1 MNYLLGLLLVGS
13 LLTSRLAPAPKAV
26 SDGYGTSS
34 CKTVDGK
41 DRPYPCEF
49 QILAINILGKNKEV
63 IKTLKPGNTT
73 VSLPGSQAV
82 SSTQSSGLK
91 SYVYQASLVFR
102 RINVPSFPPKPV
114 PGNFPTLGFYTI
126 STAKVD
132 YPLDTKELT
141 LVNRVNV
148 NPAVPLPRIRSN
160 QVAFTLQLNYAP
172 NGGGAQ
178 SPVKYIQIA
187 NPITFAKFPASVIHC
202 RDRAEAFMAFN
213 VSVDSSK

>member
-13 LLTSRLAPAPKAV
+13 LLASRPAPSSA
-26 SDGYGTSS
+26 SDPHDTRP

-49 QILAINILGKNKEV
+49 QIFAINILGKKKEV
-63 IKTLKPGNTT
+63 VATLKPGNAT

-82 SSTQSSGLK
+82 IVAQNSGLK
-91 SYVYQASLVFR
+91 SFVYQASLVFR
-102 RINVPSFPPKPV
+102 RINVPSFSPKPV
-114 PGNFPTLGFYTI
+114 PVNFPTLSFYTI

-148 NPAVPLPRIRSN
+148 NPAVPPPTIRSN
-160 QVAFTLQLNYAP
+160 QVAFTLQLDYAP
-172 NGGGAQ
+172 NGGGVQ
-178 SPVKYIQIA
+178 NPVKYVQIA
-187 NPITFAKFPASVIHC
+187 NPITFAKFPASVVHC
-202 RDRAEAFMAFN
+202 RDRAEAFMAFY
-213 VSVDSSK
+213 VSVDPNK